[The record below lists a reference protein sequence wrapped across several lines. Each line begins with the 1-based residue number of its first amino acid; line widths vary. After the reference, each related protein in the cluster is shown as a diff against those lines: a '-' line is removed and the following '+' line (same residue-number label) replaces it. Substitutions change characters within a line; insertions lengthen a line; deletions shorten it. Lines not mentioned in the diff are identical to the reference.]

1 MPLDRARGES
11 SHAPVDHANGRRG
24 RLFAGETQRAAM
36 RLGGVWLFITL
47 AFGILAAPLAGDTQQ
62 AGKVPRVG
70 VLTTAI
76 SPTTELFRE
85 LLRQGCVS

>member
-62 AGKVPRVG
+62 AGKAPGSACSPRPF
-70 VLTTAI
+70 LPPPSCSA
-76 SPTTELFRE
+76 S
-85 LLRQGCVS
+85 SSDKDA